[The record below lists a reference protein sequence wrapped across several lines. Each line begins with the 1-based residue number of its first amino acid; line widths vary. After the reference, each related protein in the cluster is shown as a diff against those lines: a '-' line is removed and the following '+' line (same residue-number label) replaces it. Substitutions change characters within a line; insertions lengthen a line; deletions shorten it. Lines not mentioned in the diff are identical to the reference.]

1 MEQNTRPAPDTDLEA
16 YGDWVTVDTAVPPT
30 SVVRQPPAAA
40 ADVEIAGELTEA
52 EEEFLG
58 ELSDADHSAAAAAA
72 ATAATPDRGHPVHNG
87 NGNGSADSAIG
98 HGAPD
103 RQRTGRGRGLRSG
116 TTRPVPCVRDGA
128 CRERG
133 GGHQRGGGS
142 TGDSGSAASRGAGA
156 AAGGPGT
163 AAAGPGSRQHRSAD
177 TGVLLRNRSR
187 ARRKRRRTS
196 RPGSIGSGTRAPA
209 QRSRSEPD
217 PASVEEAGRDTLAGL
232 ETRVAALAADL
243 TEIAAQV
250 ARLQPA
256 GAADTPAA
264 AAEPGQPAAA
274 DSDPLQV
281 SIEEIDAGQPA
292 ESGSPAPTN
301 ALAEAAAHD
310 SHPAPMIRL
319 VPIADEQDA
328 PSADP
333 AAGAATEGAAEE
345 VHAEAP
351 PHDASP
357 EPSPD
362 VFRNNVRAVLAYLD
376 QLLDDLPPE
385 RVREFAQSPQFATYK
400 ALFAELGLDD
410 E

>member
-1 MEQNTRPAPDTDLEA
+1 MMTLETVVHWMEDIRCFGSVLDHGARMAAYWRADRLAPAAAVVPAAARPAPSAATS
-16 YGDWVTVDTAVPPT
+16 AVPST
-30 SVVRQPPAAA
+30 SAVAAAPAIPAPPPAVALEPLPAVPVPQPPVPEAASTAQPTPRPVAQPEPRPPQAAA
-40 ADVEIAGELTEA
+40 NQPAGRLDPA
-52 EEEFLG
+52 P
-58 ELSDADHSAAAAAA
+58 APSAAV
-72 ATAATPDRGHPVHNG
+72 TA
-87 NGNGSADSAIG
+87 
-98 HGAPD
+98 
-103 RQRTGRGRGLRSG
+103 
-116 TTRPVPCVRDGA
+116 
-128 CRERG
+128 
-133 GGHQRGGGS
+133 
-142 TGDSGSAASRGAGA
+142 
-156 AAGGPGT
+156 
-163 AAAGPGSRQHRSAD
+163 
-177 TGVLLRNRSR
+177 
-187 ARRKRRRTS
+187 
-196 RPGSIGSGTRAPA
+196 
-209 QRSRSEPD
+209 EPD
-217 PASVEEAGRDTLAGL
+217 PASEEEAGRDTLAGL

-256 GAADTPAA
+256 GAADTPVA
-264 AAEPGQPAAA
+264 AAEPGQPAAE

-292 ESGSPAPTN
+292 DSGSPAPTN

-328 PSADP
+328 PSTDT
-333 AAGAATEGAAEE
+333 AAGAATEGAEEE

-357 EPSPD
+357 GPSPD
-362 VFRNNVRAVLAYLD
+362 VFRNDVRAVLAYLD